1 MYDFFWHLQA
11 NKADNV
17 ISNALLADKL
27 MDLKSLIRDIPDF
40 PKPGIMFR
48 DITTVLRDPDG
59 LRYITDCLA
68 EKLVAA
74 GLNADYIVGMESRGF
89 IIGAPLAYK
98 LGLGFIP
105 VRKPG
110 KLPSLVHSVEY
121 QLEYGTDSLE
131 IHQDALQPGS
141 RVVIIDDLIATGGTA
156 TATANLLQ
164 QIGCELLGFGF
175 IIELQDLQGR
185 KHLPNV
191 PIVTLVEY

>member
-1 MYDFFWHLQA
+1 
-11 NKADNV
+11 
-17 ISNALLADKL
+17 

-48 DITTVLRDPDG
+48 DITTVLRDPAG
-59 LRYITDCLA
+59 MRYMTDCLA
-68 EKLVAA
+68 EKLDTA
-74 GLNADYIVGMESRGF
+74 GLDADYIVGMESRGF

-121 QLEYGTDSLE
+121 ELEYGMDRLE
-131 IHQDALQPGS
+131 VHQDALQPGS

-156 TATANLLQ
+156 AATAKLVQ

-175 IIELQDLQGR
+175 IIELRDLQGR

>member
-1 MYDFFWHLQA
+1 MYDFFRHLQA

-17 ISNALLADKL
+17 VSNALLADKL

-68 EKLVAA
+68 EKLAAA

-156 TATANLLQ
+156 TATAKLLQ
-164 QIGCELLGFGF
+164 QIGCDLLGFGF

>member
-48 DITTVLRDPDG
+48 DITTVLRNPDG

-68 EKLVAA
+68 EKLAAA

-156 TATANLLQ
+156 TATAKLLQ

-185 KHLPNV
+185 KHLPDV